1 MQALRNECR
10 RWLKAQYGAHYREW
24 VYRGIPPRILVEEML
39 GEGAAPSDYKLFV
52 FGGKVE
58 WIQVDQAR
66 FKNHQRA
73 IYDAFWNK
81 LPASIFYPESAPGD
95 PAAVRPGADFAEE
108 F

>member
-1 MQALRNECR
+1 VCR
-10 RWLKAQYGAHYREW
+10 D
-24 VYRGIPPRILVEEML
+24 IPPRILVEEML